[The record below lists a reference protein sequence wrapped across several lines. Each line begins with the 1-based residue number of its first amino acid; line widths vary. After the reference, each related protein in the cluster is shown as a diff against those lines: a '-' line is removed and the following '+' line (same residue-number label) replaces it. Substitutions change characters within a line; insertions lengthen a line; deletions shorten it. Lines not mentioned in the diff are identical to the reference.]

1 MPEAER
7 PSSFD
12 DIAVAL
18 SLAAAKLKLDLD
30 QAELLAARID
40 LSPMGLNLAVTE
52 LRKNIDLVAEAH
64 RFFKDNAANEKQ
76 IRALVASGKRKPW
89 FDLRKVAVL

>member
-1 MPEAER
+1 MPENER

-30 QAELLAARID
+30 QAEMLAARID
-40 LSPMGLNLAVTE
+40 LSPMGLSLAVNE
-52 LRKNIDLVAEAH
+52 LRKNIDLVAQAH
-64 RFFKDNAANEKQ
+64 RFFKDNAANETQ
-76 IRALVASGKRKPW
+76 IRALAARTKRKPW
-89 FDLRKVAVL
+89 FDFSKVAVL